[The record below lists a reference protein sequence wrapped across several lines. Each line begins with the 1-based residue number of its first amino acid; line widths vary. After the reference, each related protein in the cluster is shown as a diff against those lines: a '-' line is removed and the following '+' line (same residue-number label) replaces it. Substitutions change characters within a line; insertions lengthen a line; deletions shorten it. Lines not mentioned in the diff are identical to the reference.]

1 VPQDVIDSKLGAYK
15 WGDMLYAVRERDA
28 ASESTIMRAK
38 VKSHDAIE
46 KMGGELAGFSSCGAY
61 LIFCLRGRNGI
72 LSDIQN
78 RTQCTQGAITLQ
90 RDISS
95 TEETFIDRTVDV

>member
-1 VPQDVIDSKLGAYK
+1 VSQDVIDSKLGAYK

-28 ASESTIMRAK
+28 ASESTIMRAR

-46 KMGGELAGFSSCGAY
+46 KMGGELARF
-61 LIFCLRGRNGI
+61 LVLRAIQPFLGRRNGI

-78 RTQCTQGAITLQ
+78 RTQCAQGEFTL
-90 RDISS
+90 
-95 TEETFIDRTVDV
+95 